1 MINSKPILLLEDN
14 KIEAMKVQRTFD
26 KLGIEKTL
34 HICQDGIEGM
44 EWLEKNREDLPSV
57 ILLDLNMPRMNGL
70 EFLAQIK
77 QDESFKFIPV
87 IVLTTSNNQKDKE
100 ESYRLSVAG
109 YVVKP
114 VEYGEYMN
122 TMQKIKEYWEKCELP
137 Y

>member
-1 MINSKPILLLEDN
+1 M
-14 KIEAMKVQRTFD
+14 
-26 KLGIEKTL
+26 GIEKPL
-34 HICQDGIEGM
+34 HICQDGIEGL
-44 EWLEKNREDLPSV
+44 EWLENNKEDLPSV

-70 EFLAQIK
+70 EFLAHIK
-77 QDESFKFIPV
+77 KDDSFKFIPV
-87 IVLTTSNNQKDKE
+87 IILTTSNNQKDKE

-114 VEYGEYMN
+114 VEYGEYLD

>member
-1 MINSKPILLLEDN
+1 
-14 KIEAMKVQRTFD
+14 MKVQRTFD

-34 HICQDGIEGM
+34 HICQDGIEGL
-44 EWLEKNREDLPSV
+44 EWLEKNKEDLPSV

-77 QDESFKFIPV
+77 EDDSFKFIPV
-87 IVLTTSNNQKDKE
+87 IILTTSNNQKDKE

-114 VEYGEYMN
+114 VEYGEYLS
-122 TMQKIKEYWEKCELP
+122 TMKKIKEYWEKCELP